1 MEAHY
6 INNLDFAKR
15 QQVLVGDVPL
25 ANLTRLNAMLAE
37 QHVAGTSKVSFKLA
51 GQSHRFQLPSL
62 HLDVEANLPMVCQRC
77 LESIHVP
84 MTLHFDYVI
93 SAEDATALDEN
104 DDLDWVES
112 SEAMDIQALIE
123 DELLIA
129 LPIAPVHQTQC
140 KQLNLESGE
149 KPNPF
154 SVLKALKKDGN

>member
-15 QQVLVGDVPL
+15 QQTLVGDVPL
-25 ANLTRLNAMLAE
+25 ANLTRLNVMLAE
-37 QHVAGTSKVSFKLA
+37 QDATDASKVSFKLV

-62 HLDVEANLPMVCQRC
+62 HLDIEANLPMVCQRC
-77 LESIHVP
+77 LEQMHVP
-84 MTLHFDYVI
+84 ITLHFDYVI
-93 SAEDATALDEN
+93 TGEDAVSLDDN
-104 DDLDWVES
+104 DELDWVERS
-112 SEAMDIQALIE
+112 DAMDVQALVE

-129 LPIAPVHQTQC
+129 LPIAPVHTTQC

-154 SVLKALKKDGN
+154 SILKTLKKGGN